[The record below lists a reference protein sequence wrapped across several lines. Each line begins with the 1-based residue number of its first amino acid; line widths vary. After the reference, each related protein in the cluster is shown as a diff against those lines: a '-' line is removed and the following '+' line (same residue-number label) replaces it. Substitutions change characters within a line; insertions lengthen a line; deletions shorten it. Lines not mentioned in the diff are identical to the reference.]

1 MGDYAAQSS
10 RRFVLKMGVLAAGS
24 VFLPHAGMAQ
34 TNATAA
40 KIGIIGSG
48 KIGSTLGT
56 LWIKGRPPGSVLSS
70 RHPEELKDF
79 VAGLGFGGARA
90 GTPEEAIAFG
100 DAILIAVPYKAY
112 PQLGRDY
119 ARALSGKVVLDT
131 GNATVARDGQEL
143 VDETKQNGIG
153 LTRPSISRRP
163 NRAGFQHARLGI
175 LARDAHKQGGLI
187 GFPSPVTTN
196 RPWRWPQA
204 SCAMPVRPGCG
215 RWSRAR
221 KRVRDG
227 RARLWPG
234 RHCGG
239 AQKEVRFDGVTARLA
254 VCRR

>member
-10 RRFVLKMGVLAAGS
+10 RRFVLKMGALAAGS

-56 LWIKGRPPGSVLSS
+56 LWLKAGHQVLFSS
-70 RHPEELKDF
+70 RHPEELKDL
-79 VAGLGFGGARA
+79 VAGLGSAARA

-119 ARALSGKVVLDT
+119 ARALAGKVVLDT

-153 LTRPSISRRP
+153 LTSAKYFPGAHIV
-163 NRAGFQHARLGI
+163 RAFNTLGSGI

-187 GFPSPVTTN
+187 GIPLAGDDK
-196 RPWRWPQA
+196 QA
-204 SCAMPVRPGCG
+204 LAVAASL
-215 RWSRAR
+215 
-221 KRVRDG
+221 VRDAG
-227 RARLWPG
+227 FDPVVVGGLARANEFAMGAPG
-234 RHCGG
+234 YG
-239 AQKEVRFDGVTARLA
+239 QDVTAAELKKKFGSTE
-254 VCRR
+254 

>member
-1 MGDYAAQSS
+1 MGHYAAPSS
-10 RRFVLKMGVLAAGS
+10 RRLVLKMGTLAAGS
-24 VFLPHAGMAQ
+24 AFLPRAGMAQ

-56 LWIKGRPPGSVLSS
+56 LWVKAGHHVLFSS
-70 RHPEELKDF
+70 RHPEELKDL
-79 VAGLGFGGARA
+79 VAGLGSAARA

-119 ARALSGKVVLDT
+119 AKALSGKVVLDT

-153 LTRPSISRRP
+153 ITSAKYFPGARIV
-163 NRAGFQHARLGI
+163 RAFNTLGSGI

-187 GFPSPVTTN
+187 GIPLAGDDKEALTM
-196 RPWRWPQA
+196 A
-204 SCAMPVRPGCG
+204 S
-215 RWSRAR
+215 SL
-221 KRVRDG
+221 VRDAG
-227 RARLWPG
+227 FDPVVVGGLARANEFAMGAPG
-234 RHCGG
+234 YG
-239 AQKEVRFDGVTARLA
+239 QDVTAAELKKKFGSTE
-254 VCRR
+254 